1 LQSISN
7 PTLWEAPA
15 PVLLNTWKHHAAA
28 LRLEIAKTVQA
39 GASALD
45 ELASRLIVIGTELM
59 DLYIG
64 RLTPAE
70 IGANVLAQLQSDN
83 RLVLPAYRAW
93 LAASGSYGVLTFA
106 EDASRWVLRLGD
118 ETDRYIHVHPARW
131 APATCRV
138 RANVLKTAVMV
149 LAHAGI
155 HGGDPMERTLVNAI
169 RAKYLELAPV
179 GRDIS
184 GSEGL
189 GSVMKLLRSESSEG

>member
-1 LQSISN
+1 LQPILN
-7 PTLWEAPA
+7 PLLWEAPV

-28 LRLEIAKTVQA
+28 LRREIAKTVQA
-39 GASALD
+39 GAPALD

-70 IGANVLAQLQSDN
+70 IGEKVLTVLRAEG
-83 RLVLPAYRAW
+83 RLPLHAYRAW
-93 LAASGSYGVLTFA
+93 LAASGDYGVLTFA
-106 EDASRWVLRLGD
+106 EDGSRWVLRMGD

-131 APATCRV
+131 APGTRRV

-155 HGGDPMERTLVNAI
+155 HGGDPTDRARTNAI
-169 RAKYLELAPV
+169 RAQYLSLAPV

-184 GSEGL
+184 GAEGL
-189 GSVMKLLRSESSEG
+189 GVVMKLLRSESTEG